1 MLKKSH
7 IAFSHAVIS
16 GSVLVSNYPI
26 KAALPLFVG
35 AHFGAFAPDLDGGDT
50 YDSELTRLLGKL
62 NFLQYIPHRT
72 YTHTLWIVAL
82 LVLLFY
88 QMPQIGAND
97 YLIRN
102 LILGFTVSYALHLI
116 LDNFSKQ
123 GVNWFFPFGNYRYN
137 PKFKSY
143 QKKRK
148 YHWYYYRVNGN
159 FELWFRQ
166 LCRLVIAINFYLLY
180 LQWF

>member
-62 NFLQYIPHRT
+62 NF
-72 YTHTLWIVAL
+72 
-82 LVLLFY
+82 
-88 QMPQIGAND
+88 
-97 YLIRN
+97 
-102 LILGFTVSYALHLI
+102 FTVYSASNLHSYVVDRCLAGVIVLS
-116 LDNFSKQ
+116 DATNRSK
-123 GVNWFFPFGNYRYN
+123 
-137 PKFKSY
+137 
-143 QKKRK
+143 
-148 YHWYYYRVNGN
+148 
-159 FELWFRQ
+159 
-166 LCRLVIAINFYLLY
+166 
-180 LQWF
+180 